1 MRPLLP
7 LHLTPAYM
15 SKTVAIG
22 SENGSFLMKAV
33 QIMMVRVLVCGI
45 TGYKQ

>member
-22 SENGSFLMKAV
+22 SENGSFLKRAV
-33 QIMMVRVLVCGI
+33 QMMMVRGSACMI